1 MEDGQFLF
9 FDFEMCYRSR
19 RKVKDLVA
27 REILAYLKSL
37 GKTVGEAHW
46 DRFLKVTVEQY
57 SDQDLLEHTYTF
69 AFQNP
74 NPMLRAAR
82 MLDRKIKPRAG
93 KPFSKY
99 NTAQK
104 LRLLLNS

>member
-1 MEDGQFLF
+1 
-9 FDFEMCYRSR
+9 
-19 RKVKDLVA
+19 
-27 REILAYLKSL
+27 L

-46 DRFLKVTVEQY
+46 DRFMKVTVEKY
-57 SDQDLLEHTYTF
+57 SDRDLLEHTYTF